1 MKKDKKNDDAMNF
14 LNSMR
19 GHYIISQALYI
30 AIEELD
36 KVTDFKHRQTS
47 NMQDMQYLQDNLFN
61 MYPIAHE
68 EKAAILEKL
77 DIKDCPDCGGHLI
90 DAEFGTTAIPEDAV
104 SGVICEEEC
113 GYEVVYDEEMR

>member
-47 NMQDMQYLQDNLFN
+47 NMQDEGNICAFFVPIFGIKKPSICDISVLFQC
-61 MYPIAHE
+61 HRQ
-68 EKAAILEKL
+68 AI
-77 DIKDCPDCGGHLI
+77 
-90 DAEFGTTAIPEDAV
+90 
-104 SGVICEEEC
+104 
-113 GYEVVYDEEMR
+113 